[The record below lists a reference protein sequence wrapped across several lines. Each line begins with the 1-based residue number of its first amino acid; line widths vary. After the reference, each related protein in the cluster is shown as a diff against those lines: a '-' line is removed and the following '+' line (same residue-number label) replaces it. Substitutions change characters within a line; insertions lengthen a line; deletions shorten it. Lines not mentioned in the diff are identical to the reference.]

1 MICLITIHG
10 VVNLS
15 VVRNQG
21 ADPGVKEVEV
31 GGLRVKEVEQEVEE
45 KEEGRGMELVRA
57 SRTGRVKM
65 QEQREDRLE
74 VHQHNS
80 DLFSTFVLFYLFDL
94 L

>member
-31 GGLRVKEVEQEVEE
+31 GGLRVKEEQEVEE

-80 DLFSTFVLFYLFDL
+80 DLFLTFVLFYLFDL

>member
-21 ADPGVKEVEV
+21 ADPGVKEV
-31 GGLRVKEVEQEVEE
+31 EVEE

-80 DLFSTFVLFYLFDL
+80 DLFLTFVLFYLFDAL
-94 L
+94 

>member
-31 GGLRVKEVEQEVEE
+31 GDLRV